1 MDQAA
6 ETEDNSMIK
15 ITNIFKTYTMG
26 ENVVKALN
34 DVSLVIED
42 GEFLA
47 IMGPSGSGKSTLTH
61 IIGLLDVPNA
71 GSYQLNGREV
81 SQLSEDEL
89 AVLRREEIGFI
100 FQQFNL
106 LPRMTAVE
114 NVGLP
119 LLYSK
124 KIFAQNFTSSLL
136 EKMGLALRLDHRPNA
151 LSGGQQQRVA
161 IARALVNKP
170 KMILADEPTGNL
182 DSASSKEV
190 MAILHELNSQGI
202 TIVIVTHEEEIGQQ
216 AKRLIRMR
224 DGVVQSDVRKIPA
237 EISDFKKIPE
247 LPNTTVISVG
257 SWAEIVEHFK
267 QGFKALIANKV
278 RTCLSMLGISIG
290 VAAVIA
296 MLAIGNGAQKAI
308 ESQMAALGSNLFVL
322 RTGATRVGGVVQD
335 SGVSTRLTHEDSE
348 ALKEQIPAVKE
359 TSTRVNGK
367 GEVTYLGQNWH
378 TQVLGVDS
386 SYARM
391 HASQPEI
398 GRYFTDED
406 NKKRARV
413 VVLGSTVAK
422 ELFANNSPIG
432 ETVRIN
438 KIGFLVIGV
447 MPEKGTNGWQDQDDV
462 VAIPVLTFM
471 HRLHGRA
478 FVDAIEIE
486 VNDANNM
493 PEVEEAALEIMYK
506 RKKVPPSVRHD
517 AFVLRN
523 MADIKAA
530 MSESNETMATL
541 LAVIAAISL
550 LVGGIGIMNIM
561 LVSVSE
567 RTKEIGLRKAVGAR
581 KKDIQMQFLV
591 ESIVVSAIGGIA
603 GIVLGGMITTILSMT
618 IGWATSI
625 SLTSVLLSFSFSA
638 AIGMIFGIYPA
649 KKASKLNPIDALR
662 FE

>member
-1 MDQAA
+1 
-6 ETEDNSMIK
+6 
-15 ITNIFKTYTMG
+15 MG
-26 ENVVKALN
+26 DNVVKALT
-34 DVSLVIED
+34 DVSLTIED
-42 GEFLA
+42 GDFLA

-61 IIGLLDVPNA
+61 ILGLLDVPNS
-71 GSYQLNGREV
+71 GSYQLNGHEV
-81 SQLSEDEL
+81 SHLSEDDL
-89 AVLRREEIGFI
+89 AILRREEIGFV

-106 LPRMTAVE
+106 LPRMTAIE

-124 KIFAQNFTSSLL
+124 KIFADNFTSLLL
-136 EKMGLALRLDHRPNA
+136 EKMGLGKRFHHRPNA

-182 DSASSKEV
+182 DSVSTKEI
-190 MAILHELNSQGI
+190 MTILQELNAQGI
-202 TIVIVTHEEEIGQQ
+202 TIIIVTHEEDIGQQ

-224 DGVVQSDVRKIPA
+224 DGVIQSDVRRVPIG
-237 EISDFKKIPE
+237 IVDQKKVFE
-247 LPNTTVISVG
+247 LQFTSSSSEVLWI
-257 SWAEIVEHFK
+257 EIVAHFT

-308 ESQMAALGSNLFVL
+308 ESQMATLGSNLLVL
-322 RTGATRVGGVVQD
+322 RTGATRIGGVVQD
-335 SGVSTRLTHEDSE
+335 SGVSTRLTYEDSV
-348 ALKEQIPAVKE
+348 ALKEQIPAIKE

-367 GEVTYLGQNWH
+367 GVITYLSQNWH
-378 TQVLGVDS
+378 TQILGVDA
-386 SYARM
+386 SYAEM
-391 HASQPEI
+391 HASDPEI
-398 GRYFTDED
+398 GSYFTDED
-406 NKKRARV
+406 NKKRSRV
-413 VVLGSTVAK
+413 AVIGSTVAK
-422 ELFANNSPIG
+422 ELFGINNPVG
-432 ETVRIN
+432 ETIRIN
-438 KIGFLVIGV
+438 KIGFLVVGV

-486 VNDANNM
+486 VDDASNM
-493 PEVEEAALEIMYK
+493 TEVEDAALEIMYK

-517 AFVLRN
+517 AFILRN

-530 MSESNETMATL
+530 ISESNDTMSTL

-581 KKDIQMQFLV
+581 KKDIQMQFLAEAV
-591 ESIVVSAIGGIA
+591 VVSAIGGVA
-603 GIVLGGMITTILSMT
+603 GIVLGTIITTILTIT